1 MNSNQLI
8 DAIGA
13 VNDAAVLDAKAF
25 HYRGDAAAARPRF
38 RKMTVGV
45 AAVLAVLL
53 CIVAVAFAVDQEFRA
68 AVLSFFHISA
78 EDHVERVPVEDQPLT
93 GDDAAGKISP
103 SQECVF
109 PTTVTPQMGYLR
121 SAPMRSSTN
130 KGVTTICISRR
141 AVSWSNSSCK
151 APAETFRTTERL
163 TVYIW
168 SGRRIKRGAVLSA
181 MWSFPTA

>member
-8 DAIGA
+8 DAIGT

-25 HYRGDAAAARPRF
+25 HYRGDAAARPRF

-78 EDHVERVPVEDQPLT
+78 EDHVERVPAED
-93 GDDAAGKISP
+93 
-103 SQECVF
+103 
-109 PTTVTPQMGYLR
+109 
-121 SAPMRSSTN
+121 
-130 KGVTTICISRR
+130 
-141 AVSWSNSSCK
+141 
-151 APAETFRTTERL
+151 
-163 TVYIW
+163 
-168 SGRRIKRGAVLSA
+168 
-181 MWSFPTA
+181 

>member
-93 GDDAAGKISP
+93 GDDAAGKNI
-103 SQECVF
+103 
-109 PTTVTPQMGYLR
+109 TVTRVRVPNNGHAANGLF
-121 SAPMRSSTN
+121 A
-130 KGVTTICISRR
+130 ICSDEIEYKQGSHYDLYKQEGGEL
-141 AVSWSNSSCK
+141 VLS
-151 APAETFRTTERL
+151 AETFRTTERL

>member
-25 HYRGDAAAARPRF
+25 HYRGDAAAARARF

-78 EDHVERVPVEDQPLT
+78 EDHVERVPV
-93 GDDAAGKISP
+93 AA
-103 SQECVF
+103 
-109 PTTVTPQMGYLR
+109 Y
-121 SAPMRSSTN
+121 SAPYPSVN
-130 KGVTTICISRR
+130 ITI
-141 AVSWSNSSCK
+141 
-151 APAETFRTTERL
+151 
-163 TVYIW
+163 
-168 SGRRIKRGAVLSA
+168 
-181 MWSFPTA
+181 